1 MNPDKPNPTGI
12 EPVCQVAL
20 EKGLTDT
27 WEWFIINKSRGY
39 GINTF
44 LNHL

>member
-20 EKGLTDT
+20 EKGLTDYQNSVT
-27 WEWFIINKSRGY
+27 INKSRGY
-39 GINTF
+39 GTNTF